1 MRHTFLL
8 SRQVKINMG
17 GISNWFIHSV
27 LDPLPLTL
35 WDGVYSCDRI
45 PGQLWTKNFAIIVNF
60 SNYEQVGTHFIVLTQ
75 LGGKLF
81 LLDSLAL
88 PAELIPSGLKTLM
101 DEKGGIYVF
110 RGSPIQQHLSKYCG
124 FYCIYFILYL
134 NISGF
139 EPTQVFNNAV
149 SYTHLTLPTTPY
161 V

>member
-1 MRHTFLL
+1 
-8 SRQVKINMG
+8 MG
-17 GISNWFIHSV
+17 GIRKQLVYSQCLRST
-27 LDPLPLTL
+27 PPLTL
-35 WDGVYSCDRI
+35 WHGVYSCDRI
-45 PGQLWTKNFAIIVNF
+45 PRQLWTKNFAIIVNF

-81 LLDSLAL
+81 LLDSLAT
-88 PAELIPSGLKTLM
+88 PAELIPTGLKTLM

-139 EPTQVFNNAV
+139 EPTRVFTNGNNDVPCLKAILAMI
-149 SYTHLTLPTTPY
+149 HKLRK
-161 V
+161 